1 VQIIYD
7 VQDRNCEE
15 RLSVVRLGQGD
26 FVWCENDLIGKLVA
40 RGEKIIIEKTSL
52 SHNILT
58 SCEELVESITKLRV
72 FP

>member
-1 VQIIYD
+1 
-7 VQDRNCEE
+7 
-15 RLSVVRLGQGD
+15 
-26 FVWCENDLIGKLVA
+26 VWCENDLIGKLVA